1 LIRVTEQE
9 RRPQVALLFAVAVPM
24 AIFLAVAIAAHIWG
38 VDSRPKLGDDHA
50 R

>member
-1 LIRVTEQE
+1 MAFLI
-9 RRPQVALLFAVAVPM
+9 AVAVPV
-24 AIFLAVAIAAHIWG
+24 AIFFALAIAADLWG